1 MTPLVTRSD
10 ADGIIHL
17 HLRRFLLEGFGL
29 ALH

>member
-17 HLRRFLLEGFGL
+17 HLRRFLLEGFGF